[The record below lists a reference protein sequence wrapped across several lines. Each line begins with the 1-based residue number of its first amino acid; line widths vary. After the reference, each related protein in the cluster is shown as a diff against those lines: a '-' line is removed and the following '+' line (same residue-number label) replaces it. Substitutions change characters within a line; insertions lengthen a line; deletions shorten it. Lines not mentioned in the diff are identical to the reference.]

1 MHIKISVTIK
11 TVGCFFKWWRKV
23 GRNLRLQLLFF
34 VTFHVSIQLDQL
46 LCVICW
52 EINHSLSVV
61 SRYITR
67 APRSWFDLLYN
78 WSPNSDLLLNK
89 SLLELICFLNIT
101 KKSSQNWNYITRD
114 RKKQEAHGPRFAHL
128 SDIATA
134 DMQMLCNIFPIL
146 SSQLM
151 KISSFEQFLVL
162 KKNIWAWQS
171 MEHDHLNKLSI
182 TFQQKD
188 QCEIWWK
195 LAKWFLKNRDFIH
208 VNSTV
213 AGKYKYKSDGGH
225 LRFPIRTILTTVDLQ
240 VTSILSI

>member
-1 MHIKISVTIK
+1 MLPWQPNQVADHHNFSCFELPLPKQHLNQKKK
-11 TVGCFFKWWRKV
+11 TR
-23 GRNLRLQLLFF
+23 
-34 VTFHVSIQLDQL
+34 
-46 LCVICW
+46 
-52 EINHSLSVV
+52 
-61 SRYITR
+61 
-67 APRSWFDLLYN
+67 
-78 WSPNSDLLLNK
+78 
-89 SLLELICFLNIT
+89 
-101 KKSSQNWNYITRD
+101 
-114 RKKQEAHGPRFAHL
+114 GPWFAHL

-162 KKNIWAWQS
+162 KKNIWSWQS

-195 LAKWFLKNRDFIH
+195 LAKWFLKNHDFIH

-213 AGKYKYKSDGGH
+213 AG
-225 LRFPIRTILTTVDLQ
+225 
-240 VTSILSI
+240 

>member
-1 MHIKISVTIK
+1 MLPTKFQVNWPLGLGEEAKKWFSRWPPGPPSWISDQPGFSYFWSTNHPDASYQVWSQLA
-11 TVGCFFKWWRKV
+11 FR
-23 GRNLRLQLLFF
+23 LRRR
-34 VTFHVSIQLDQL
+34 
-46 LCVICW
+46 C
-52 EINHSLSVV
+52 
-61 SRYITR
+61 
-67 APRSWFDLLYN
+67 
-78 WSPNSDLLLNK
+78 
-89 SLLELICFLNIT
+89 
-101 KKSSQNWNYITRD
+101 
-114 RKKQEAHGPRFAHL
+114 KQEAHGPRFAHL

-146 SSQLM
+146 SSQRM

-213 AGKYKYKSDGGH
+213 AGKYYKYKPDDGH

-240 VTSILSI
+240 VNTFNINVYGPHK